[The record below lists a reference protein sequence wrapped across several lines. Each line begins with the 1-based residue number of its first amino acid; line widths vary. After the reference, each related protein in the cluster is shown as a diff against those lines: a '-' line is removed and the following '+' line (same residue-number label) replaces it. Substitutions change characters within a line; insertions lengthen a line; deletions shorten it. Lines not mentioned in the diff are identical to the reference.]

1 MTLQLD
7 PPGLAVAV
15 ASDPRPAVVPEAA
28 PFDTTESRARVIA
41 RRLVSVARKSSGLVL
56 VLVLWQLGARGWLG
70 ATTPAPTE
78 VIEAGRE
85 LIVSG
90 ELWEHLAASSRRV
103 AVGLSIGIVIG
114 LVLGAAAG
122 LFRIAED
129 LVNGPLQA
137 MRMLPTLALVPVFII
152 WFGIGDEFKIALI
165 IVAPI
170 FPIYLNVL
178 AGIRGV
184 DTRLV
189 EAAESLGLNRL
200 QLTSKIIL
208 PGALPQILVGLRQA
222 LGLGWLT
229 LVVAE
234 MQTTPV
240 GLGFLM
246 NDAKEFL
253 RTDQIFLVL
262 VIYAVLGL
270 LTDLFVRVLERR
282 FLSWRTGFEGA

>member
-1 MTLQLD
+1 MTVHLD
-7 PPGLAVAV
+7 APAGERSVLPDLVAV
-15 ASDPRPAVVPEAA
+15 DLA
-28 PFDTTESRARVIA
+28 PVEPSAFATTA
-41 RRLVSVARKSSGLVL
+41 RRLVHIARKSSGLVL
-56 VLVLWQLGARGWLG
+56 VLLIWQLGARSWLG
-70 ATTPAPTE
+70 VTTPAPVE
-78 VIEAGRE
+78 VLDAGRE
-85 LIVSG
+85 LILSG
-90 ELWEHLAASSRRV
+90 ELWQHLAASSRRV
-103 AVGLSIGIVIG
+103 AVGLSIGIAIG
-114 LVLGAAAG
+114 LALGAAAG
-122 LFRIAED
+122 LFRLAED

-137 MRMLPTLALVPVFII
+137 LRMLPTLALVPVFII

-184 DTRLV
+184 DRRLV
-189 EAAESLGLNRL
+189 EAAESLGLNRF
-200 QLTSKIIL
+200 QLTTKIIL

-270 LTDLFVRVLERR
+270 LTDLFVRALERR

>member
-7 PPGLAVAV
+7 RAENVRPTAEPPDSSAPPTA
-15 ASDPRPAVVPEAA
+15 PRRH
-28 PFDTTESRARVIA
+28 TA
-41 RRLVSVARKSSGLVL
+41 RRWVKLLRQSSGLVL
-56 VLVLWQLGARGWLG
+56 ILVLWQLGARGWLG
-70 ATTPAPTE
+70 ATTPAPSE
-78 VIEAGRE
+78 VLEAGWD
-85 LIVSG
+85 LIRTG
-90 ELWEHLAASSRRV
+90 ELWQHLLASTRRV
-103 AVGLSIGIVIG
+103 VIGLSIGIAIG

-122 LFRIAED
+122 LLRVAED
-129 LVNGPLQA
+129 LVNAPIQVL
-137 MRMLPTLALVPVFII
+137 RMMPALALVPVFII
-152 WFGIGDEFKIALI
+152 WFGIGDSFKIALI

-184 DTRLV
+184 DRKLV
-189 EAAESLGLNRL
+189 EAAQSLGLGRVEL
-200 QLTSKIIL
+200 VRRIVL
-208 PGALPQILVGLRQA
+208 PAALPQIFVGLRQA
-222 LGLGWLT
+222 LGIGWLA

-262 VIYAVLGL
+262 VIYAILGL
-270 LTDLFVRVLERR
+270 LTDVFVRVLEHR
-282 FLSWRTGFEGA
+282 FLSWRTGFEGQ

>member
-1 MTLQLD
+1 MTLQLA
-7 PPGLAVAV
+7 PVA
-15 ASDPRPAVVPEAA
+15 PAVSPALVEV
-28 PFDTTESRARVIA
+28 DTKESGTRLRRVIG
-41 RRLVSVARKSSGLVL
+41 SARKASGLVL

-70 ATTPAPTE
+70 PTTPAPSE
-78 VIEAGRE
+78 VIEAGWE
-85 LIVSG
+85 LIRTG
-90 ELWEHLAASSRRV
+90 ELWRHLAASSQRV
-103 AVGLSIGIVIG
+103 AIGLSIGISIG

-122 LFRIAED
+122 LFRAAED

-137 MRMLPTLALVPVFII
+137 LRMLPTLALVPVFII
-152 WFGIGDEFKIALI
+152 WFGIGDPFKIALI
-165 IVAPI
+165 IVAPV

-184 DTRLV
+184 DRRLV
-189 EAAESLGLNRL
+189 EAAESLGLNRFE
-200 QLTSKIIL
+200 LTTKIIL

-222 LGLGWLT
+222 LGIGWLT

-270 LTDLFVRVLERR
+270 LTDTFVRLLERR
-282 FLSWRTGFEGA
+282 FLAWRTGFEGQ

>member
-1 MTLQLD
+1 M
-7 PPGLAVAV
+7 
-15 ASDPRPAVVPEAA
+15 
-28 PFDTTESRARVIA
+28 